1 MSCKSQESFL
11 IAFDNSINN
20 FEENS
25 RAKYKHKTQL
35 NYNSR
40 NQVMK
45 SHKSISNLIDH
56 NSTSKCILK
65 NNTVNIKKANDSPL
79 LINNNKIIIGKIISH
94 DKNIFNN
101 QYHVKT
107 LVNCQ
112 SSNSIKPSRKKSIVD
127 VLTKSKLNQKKSPQK
142 INNKHSINN
151 KSEERLKSAKK

>member
-45 SHKSISNLIDH
+45 SHKSN
-56 NSTSKCILK
+56 
-65 NNTVNIKKANDSPL
+65 
-79 LINNNKIIIGKIISH
+79 
-94 DKNIFNN
+94 
-101 QYHVKT
+101 
-107 LVNCQ
+107 
-112 SSNSIKPSRKKSIVD
+112 
-127 VLTKSKLNQKKSPQK
+127 
-142 INNKHSINN
+142 
-151 KSEERLKSAKK
+151 E